1 MRARSH
7 WSYCKPTPRGERAGE
22 GAVLGALAGLIL
34 GGVMGGAAYA
44 SDKRTK
50 IPIWL
55 GVGVFLVGLGGG
67 ALQAALP
74 PEC

>member
-1 MRARSH
+1 
-7 WSYCKPTPRGERAGE
+7 
-22 GAVLGALAGLIL
+22 
-34 GGVMGGAAYA
+34 MGGAAYA

-55 GVGVFLVGLGGG
+55 GLGVFLVGLGGG